1 GWVCWCRPSAPS
13 CASTTSWCSSSASAC
28 SRLWS
33 TGFCWGLPCWWCF
46 TDWRRC
52 PPGNVEH
59 QLDERS
65 QPTPTKPS
73 ANTMD
78 ELVLVPPRRVPRRRS
93 AGALHPLTS
102 EAEVHLGP
110 QRPSR
115 LVDAG
120 LGGEAEV
127 AVASQVEV
135 FGIGLVQQVIH
146 PDTGSHF
153 LAEAIGGVQ

>member
-1 GWVCWCRPSAPS
+1 SQWQILIFVFQAEDGIRDFHVTGVQT
-13 CASTTSWCSSSASAC
+13 CALPISSASAC

-73 ANTMD
+73 AKIGRAACR
-78 ELVLVPPRRVPRRRS
+78 ERVERAR
-93 AGALHPLTS
+93 
-102 EAEVHLGP
+102 
-110 QRPSR
+110 
-115 LVDAG
+115 
-120 LGGEAEV
+120 GG
-127 AVASQVEV
+127 
-135 FGIGLVQQVIH
+135 G
-146 PDTGSHF
+146 
-153 LAEAIGGVQ
+153 